1 VDFNKSIAKFVP
13 IINFYQ
19 SLRQIAFTNIAGL
32 ISFMRKFLLT
42 IFVMAAFAPLHIYG
56 QGYFS
61 GSFQS
66 NTNFY
71 IRDSAIGAAN
81 LPHYDNYKVGSDIW
95 FNLNYNNDKYG
106 LEAGVRFDAFLNS
119 ILRNPTTPYTGVGLG
134 SFYIK
139 KKFKDLTITGGYL
152 YDQIGCGMIYRA
164 YEERTLGI
172 DNALIGGRVEYD
184 IKNIVHLKVFSGVQ
198 KNVFSIYNPI
208 ISGFN
213 GDANFTVGKVTLA
226 PGVGI
231 INRSMDQGSM
241 NLLVASIEAT
251 DSAQRFV
258 PKYNVYAFTFY
269 NTLSFGPMS
278 WYVEGSYKTRDA
290 AYALN
295 SLGQN
300 VLLNKTGNAV
310 YSSLNI
316 SQKGLGVTLLFKR
329 VQDFTLRTSPNEK
342 IFQGLLNFEPPV
354 PRQNSLRLPSRY
366 FASSLEQH
374 ELAFGTEV
382 TWTPVKKLSFLF
394 NGSYVRDFLFQPAL
408 IREQV
413 VTTGPG
419 GSDTTYKDHKNF
431 FGEANI
437 EAHYKPNHNLELE
450 LGFQYIFYNR
460 PIYQGD
466 GGNIPAEY
474 KVNSYTPFAEISQ
487 RINRKMS
494 YRIELQYQ
502 YVPNDFGQWIY
513 GLFELNVAPNLSF
526 AVSDMWNFK
535 PNPINVV
542 EVYQTPHHFYSV
554 FAAYTYGPHRF
565 SLNYVKQVAGI
576 VCTGGVC
583 RYEPAF
589 SGVKFSVTSTF

>member
-1 VDFNKSIAKFVP
+1 MA
-13 IINFYQ
+13 
-19 SLRQIAFTNIAGL
+19 SLMPLMHSQDHG
-32 ISFMRKFLLT
+32 FL
-42 IFVMAAFAPLHIYG
+42 
-56 QGYFS
+56 S

-71 IRDSAIGAAN
+71 IRDSSIGAAN
-81 LPHYDNYKVGSDIW
+81 LPHYDNLKVGSDIW
-95 FNLNYNNDKYG
+95 FNLNYTNTKYE

-139 KKFKDLTITGGYL
+139 KKFKDLTITGGYI
-152 YDQIGCGMIYRA
+152 YDQIGTGMIYRA

-184 IKNIVHLKVFSGVQ
+184 IKQMVHLKAFAGVQ
-198 KNVFSIYNPI
+198 KNVFSIYNPVILGFNADGNFTAGKVI
-208 ISGFN
+208 IS
-213 GDANFTVGKVTLA
+213 

-241 NLLVASIEAT
+241 NTLVSAIESM

-258 PKYNVYAFTFY
+258 PKYNVYAFTVY
-269 NTLSFGPMS
+269 NTLTVGPVS
-278 WYVEGSYKTRDA
+278 WYIEGSYKTRDA
-290 AYALN
+290 AYGINHSGGNQLFN
-295 SLGQN
+295 L
-300 VLLNKTGNAV
+300 TGNAL

-316 SQKGLGVTLLFKR
+316 SKKGLGVTLLFKR
-329 VQDFTLRTSPNEK
+329 TENFSLRTSPNEK
-342 IFQGLLNFEPPV
+342 IFQGLLNFEPPI

-374 ELAFGTEV
+374 ELAFGAEV
-382 TWTPVKKLSFLF
+382 TWKPVKQLSFVL
-394 NGSYVRDFLFQPAL
+394 NGSYVRDFIFKPAL
-408 IREQV
+408 IREKLG
-413 VTTGPG
+413 TMPNGSG
-419 GSDTTYKDHKNF
+419 GVDTVYRDHKNF
-431 FGEANI
+431 FGEGNI
-437 EAHYKPNHNLELE
+437 EIQYKPNHKLEVE

-460 PIYQGD
+460 VIYQVD
-466 GGNIPAEY
+466 GGRYPGEY
-474 KVNSYTPFAEISQ
+474 KVSSYTPFAELTH
-487 RINRKMS
+487 RINKKLS

-502 YVPNDFGQWIY
+502 YVPNDFGQWMY
-513 GLFELNVAPNLSF
+513 GLFEFNVAPNLSF

-535 PNPINVV
+535 PNPNNVIP
-542 EVYQTPHHFYSV
+542 VYQMPHHFYSV
-554 FAAYTYGPHRF
+554 YASYTYGPHRF

-576 VCTGGVC
+576 ICTGGVC